1 MEVKSML
8 GLDRDLWLLFALN
21 VAVGFSNQL
30 IGPLFPLYL
39 ESLGASEI
47 QIGMVISTASVA
59 ATALMFPSG
68 VLIDRVGKKRMLL
81 ASVVLSTV
89 PLVFMAQAGGWM
101 AVTPLYML
109 FSAAFSLFVPSRM
122 AMIAE
127 RATQGNRATL
137 FGILNMAWPISGI
150 IAPALS
156 GFVVENYGWT
166 LPFYIAGGIMAVSI
180 IPTLMLKE
188 GSGPVVEVAEE
199 KKRGS
204 LRDPKYLGFMALFF
218 VFHVAMSTGQGC
230 VNTVLPLFLKNE
242 VGLTASTIG
251 LFFTGSSVLT
261 LFTQYPS
268 GWLADRYGRKRLILA
283 CIAPIPILYGIWP
296 LVDSWVVLLVLN
308 SLAFGLWSMTWPAS
322 LAMLTDFVPPE
333 LRGSA
338 FGVRMTGV
346 RLGFTLGPLFGG
358 YLYSA
363 MGGSS
368 VFMAAA
374 ASFLV
379 GIVLALFLRESPD
392 S

>member
-1 MEVKSML
+1 ML

-89 PLVFMAQAGGWM
+89 PLVLMARAGGWV
-101 AVTPLYML
+101 AVTPLYMV

-150 IAPALS
+150 LAPALS
-156 GFVVENYGWT
+156 GFVVENYGWM

-180 IPTLMLKE
+180 LPTLMLKE
-188 GSGPVVEVAEE
+188 GRGPVVEVAEE
-199 KKRGS
+199 GKRGS
-204 LRDPKYLGFMALFF
+204 LRDPRYLGFMALFF

-230 VNTVLPLFLKNE
+230 VYTVLPLFLKNE

-283 CIAPIPILYGIWP
+283 CIAPIPILYGVWP

-322 LAMLTDFVPPE
+322 LAMLSDFVPPE

-358 YLYSA
+358 YLYSG

-374 ASFLV
+374 ASFLL
-379 GIVLALFLRESPD
+379 GIGLALFLRESPD
-392 S
+392 G